1 MQKLLNRCRVVR
13 ALVWAMLCWSSIGLV
28 AETASAQESRIA
40 VLVEQ
45 LAGANI
51 YLRAGTE
58 AGITVNDTLL
68 VYDGSG
74 ERYLGA
80 LLVISATSTRAVVT
94 FAGEPFSLTRGTTVL
109 VALEGFAAVA
119 DSPGPVAAP
128 GQSSRARQATA
139 GYPPQVSGRLSL
151 QFNALETTTRW
162 LSNEEVSVDRS
173 FATPALGLRLAVSH
187 LPGDIEFST
196 NLRGAYRYSSND
208 LVDPAQSVRVYQLS
222 LRKSFKSVPFQ
233 FQAGR
238 FYNRF
243 ETYSGYWDG
252 LLLHYGERGLGFGV
266 AAGFQPELANE
277 QFSTE
282 LPKYTAFVDFNHVG
296 ESVSYYTNVSV
307 HHKKPSNDL
316 ANRTFLGWSQRL
328 TVGRTRLATDL
339 QVDRN
344 SGTDKWTVT
353 RLYASGSV
361 PITRRLSFHARY
373 ALDEPLLLLDTIN
386 LLSYRRQQ
394 GNAGISYWAP
404 GGSLNLSV
412 TANRV
417 NGRDP
422 TYTISSSFSL
432 SETRVLGLGFN
443 GAGSYWTFEGA
454 KAVNLV
460 GGIDRRFGSVQTR
473 ASYQLYRTERA
484 TTTLLTHNVDF
495 GLMFP
500 LARRLYSTIQ
510 ARLQRG
516 ENQTANSIFVN
527 VWMSF

>member
-1 MQKLLNRCRVVR
+1 MQKILIRGRVVR
-13 ALVWAMLCWSSIGLV
+13 LLASTLLCWSSL
-28 AETASAQESRIA
+28 AMMTETASAQESRIA

-45 LAGANI
+45 LAGANV
-51 YLRAGTE
+51 YLRAGT
-58 AGITVNDTLL
+58 ADGITVNDTLL
-68 VYDGSG
+68 VYDESG

-94 FAGEPFSLTRGTTVL
+94 FAGDPFLLTRGTTVL

-119 DSPGPVAAP
+119 DSPGPVATP
-128 GQSSRARQATA
+128 GQSSRARQAPT
-139 GYPPQVSGRLSL
+139 GYPPQVSGRLSM

-162 LSNEEVSVDRS
+162 LSNEEISVDRS

-266 AAGFQPELANE
+266 AAGFQPKRANE
-277 QFSTE
+277 WFSTE

-296 ESVSYYTNVSV
+296 ESVSYYTDVSF
-307 HHKKPSNDL
+307 HHMKPSNDL

-328 TVGRTRLATDL
+328 TVGRTRLATDV

-344 SGTDKWTVT
+344 SQTDKWTVT

-361 PITRRLSFHARY
+361 PIAGRLSLHARY
-373 ALDEPLLLLDTIN
+373 AMDEPLLMLDTIN
-386 LLSYRRQQ
+386 LLSFKRQQ
-394 GNAGISYWAP
+394 GSAGVGYWAP
-404 GGSLNLSV
+404 GGSFNLDV
-412 TANRV
+412 RANRV
-417 NGRDP
+417 DDRDP

-460 GGIDRRFGSVQTR
+460 GGISRRFGRVQTR
-473 ASYQLYRTERA
+473 ASYQLYRTES
-484 TTTLLTHNVDF
+484 TINTLSTHNVDF

-510 ARLQRG
+510 ARVQRG
-516 ENQTANSIFVN
+516 ENQNANSIFVN
-527 VWMSF
+527 MWMSF